1 MITFTAPPSA
11 TTASTAEE
19 DSTITSFSSL
29 QTDIIEAHILPRLD
43 GITLAAT
50 SCSSTT
56 LRQVSSQDHLWYKTC
71 HSTWPSTRSPSVCQ
85 VISTYPDG
93 GPRKFFSHAFPL
105 LEEDRSCSNLR
116 PSSPLAPPPSEL
128 ISAVDIH
135 YEDKLIFSKVQ
146 ETETVTGWFRCS
158 PFRID
163 LLEPKDVIPT
173 PIKHP
178 DGDETC
184 KYIFNYMTLSWILID
199 PIRLQAVNLSSHK
212 PVTVQRHWLTGE
224 VQMRFASILAV
235 DRGHVQCGIVVTC
248 AGSEEGEMMQIR
260 EICLEIED
268 MDGMHI
274 NGKGCLGILRRA
286 MEGKKGKGRNRLQEG
301 QRRYKEYLEMKKER
315 QERKVRTEGTLDIL
329 CVAFGV
335 SCFVAFWCFIL
346 FR

>member
-1 MITFTAPPSA
+1 MITSTAQPPA
-11 TTASTAEE
+11 TTASMAEE
-19 DSTITSFSSL
+19 DSATSFSSL

-50 SCSSTT
+50 SCCSNT
-56 LRQVSSQDHLWYKTC
+56 LRQISSQDHLWSKTC
-71 HSTWPSTRSPSVCQ
+71 HSTWPSTRSPRVCQ
-85 VISTYPDG
+85 IISTYPDG
-93 GPRKFFSHAFPL
+93 GPSKFFSQAFPL
-105 LEEDRSCSNLR
+105 LEEDDHSCSNVR
-116 PSSPLAPPPSEL
+116 PSSPSAPPPSEL

-135 YEDKLIFSKVQ
+135 YQDKLIFSKVQ

-163 LLEPKDVIPT
+163 LLEPKDVVPT

-178 DGDETC
+178 EGDETC
-184 KYIFNYMTLSWILID
+184 TSIFNSMTLSWILID
-199 PIRLQAVNLSSHK
+199 PIGRQAVNLSSHK

-235 DRGHVQCGIVVTC
+235 DSGHVQCGIVVTC
-248 AGSEEGEMMQIR
+248 SVSEEGDMMQIR

-274 NGKGCLGILRRA
+274 NGTGCLGILQRA
-286 MEGKKGKGRNRLQEG
+286 MEGKKGKGRNRVQEG
-301 QRRYKEYLEMKKER
+301 QRRYKEYLEMKKEI
-315 QERKVRTEGTLDIL
+315 QDRKARTEGTLDTL
-329 CVAFGV
+329 CMALGV
-335 SCFVAFWCFIL
+335 SCFLAFWCFIL